1 MGFDRRVAVSAG
13 DRNAVVAVLN
23 EVQLSDAI
31 GVDGGH
37 RLAAPACRGDPLPSA
52 LESASAR
59 SKYSVELAA
68 PAIDGTDD
76 RVDGDR
82 LEPEVAFG
90 NPSQGGHYISER
102 QQRQCVFTFRR
113 QARSDVREGSATMFA
128 RKCCGGIG
136 LWKSGEHVRNV
147 LTRSRVRTYGCARE
161 LANEFRKG
169 AVGEALPA
177 SLFPAFPT
185 QRTRRDGHH
194 WSRDPIGS
202 CGRRRSRVPRAG
214 HATVRFQSLGD
225 ITINEEARGAAAGVG
240 VEQALRV
247 DHRNAS
253 YQRARQAWSDRVAK
267 ADRRGKQV
275 PTPARRGTPYERLS
289 VGELTL
295 DTARVAARSSRC
307 SPTRFSLRLRGAI
320 APPTNRSAT
329 SPSTHPVA
337 LSSCAVGPSTASWN
351 EYGGTA
357 CPTSP
362 SGTRDRH
369 LGRTRMYTHERG

>member
-1 MGFDRRVAVSAG
+1 MGFDCCVAVSAG

-59 SKYSVELAA
+59 PKYSVELAA
-68 PAIDGTDD
+68 PAIDGADD

-102 QQRQCVFTFRR
+102 QQRQRVFTFCR
-113 QARSDVREGSATMFA
+113 QARSDVREGSATTLA
-128 RKCCGGIG
+128 RKCCGGVG

-147 LTRSRVRTYGCARE
+147 FTGSRVCTYGCARE

-185 QRTRRDGHH
+185 QRTQGDGHY
-194 WSRDPIGS
+194 WSRGPIGS

-214 HATVRFQSLGD
+214 DATVRRQWPRWSEKLTASRRRAQSKASAVLVDVELPDGD
-225 ITINEEARGAAAGVG
+225 MGSRS
-240 VEQALRV
+240 RV
-247 DHRNAS
+247 NSPRF
-253 YQRARQAWSDRVAK
+253 
-267 ADRRGKQV
+267 
-275 PTPARRGTPYERLS
+275 RGT
-289 VGELTL
+289 GG
-295 DTARVAARSSRC
+295 SR
-307 SPTRFSLRLRGAI
+307 
-320 APPTNRSAT
+320 APGSTMT
-329 SPSTHPVA
+329 SPSPRR
-337 LSSCAVGPSTASWN
+337 LGGPAPARSFT
-351 EYGGTA
+351 E
-357 CPTSP
+357 PTSSVP
-362 SGTRDRH
+362 GAK
-369 LGRTRMYTHERG
+369 LGGE